1 MPAIYTCVF
10 GLCHSCN
17 MCCLLAMGGV
27 PKISSTMSWWCMQAK
42 PAAAPPTSNQQQQQ
56 GMETGEAEGGAGLE
70 EDGGMLL
77 FNPDHQQQQQE
88 QESDPD
94 GFTPDQPPPRQKK
107 RRQET
112 ASGGSATAMQ
122 PPAAAENEQP
132 QERRAARLAGKASA
146 KAAAKASAAAAAAAN
161 RSGKK
166 TPPKEL
172 NPRAQA
178 ALAELR
184 RQMAEIQEGGASPG
198 MIDLLLANKPVS
210 PEVASC
216 SNICGTLIHG
226 GFGCTSEILV
236 LLSIGN
242 EQLSCHLPVLASVHH
257 MPNMVCQTSTSC
269 TFLSTF
275 WLLLGTM
282 QHQWEYPLWYCIW
295 LTLPVSVAFR
305 EVHGDRFHLHRTYLN
320 L

>member
-1 MPAIYTCVF
+1 
-10 GLCHSCN
+10 
-17 MCCLLAMGGV
+17 
-27 PKISSTMSWWCMQAK
+27 
-42 PAAAPPTSNQQQQQ
+42 
-56 GMETGEAEGGAGLE
+56 
-70 EDGGMLL
+70 
-77 FNPDHQQQQQE
+77 
-88 QESDPD
+88 
-94 GFTPDQPPPRQKK
+94 
-107 RRQET
+107 
-112 ASGGSATAMQ
+112 MQ

-305 EVHGDRFHLHRTYLN
+305 EVHGDRFHLHRTYLD

>member
-1 MPAIYTCVF
+1 
-10 GLCHSCN
+10 
-17 MCCLLAMGGV
+17 MGGV

-42 PAAAPPTSNQQQQQ
+42 PAAAPPTSNQQQQQQ

-107 RRQET
+107 RRQEP

-178 ALAELR
+178 GLAELR